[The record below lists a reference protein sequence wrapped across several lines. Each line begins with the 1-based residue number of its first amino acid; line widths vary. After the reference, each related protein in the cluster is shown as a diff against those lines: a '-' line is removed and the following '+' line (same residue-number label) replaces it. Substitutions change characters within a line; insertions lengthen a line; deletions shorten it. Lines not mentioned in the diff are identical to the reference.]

1 MDCESMSIV
10 SSVTVDKRETALK
23 SVNMEKVALERSLA
37 LLAGQ
42 VTISELVTDAHV
54 QIAAFIGVL
63 SCSIFYMLGQQVIYM
78 YFIC

>member
-1 MDCESMSIV
+1 MSTV

-54 QIAAFIGVL
+54 QIAALI
-63 SCSIFYMLGQQVIYM
+63 SE
-78 YFIC
+78 